1 MPAVLRARLGSEA
14 TAGLLDLLDASHRE
28 ARADVIIACTERF
41 DRRLVEEV
49 SGLRVQIAQ
58 VESGIRQDMAQQG
71 ASLREEMAHL
81 RASLREEMA
90 QLGASLREE
99 MAQLGASLREDM
111 AQLGT
116 SLREDIATG
125 RVELFKWCFLFWVG
139 QVLAIG
145 GMLSVVLRV
154 MR

>member
-1 MPAVLRARLGSEA
+1 MEIDAVPAVLRARLGSEA
-14 TAGLLDLLDASHRE
+14 TGGLLELLDISQRE
-28 ARADVIIACTERF
+28 AREDVITACAERF

-58 VESGIRQDMAQQG
+58 VESSIRQDMAQ
-71 ASLREEMAHL
+71 L
-81 RASLREEMA
+81 RA
-90 QLGASLREE
+90 
-99 MAQLGASLREDM
+99 
-111 AQLGT
+111 

-125 RVELFKWCFLFWVG
+125 RVDLFTWCFLFWVG